1 MTNYNKTNLNIILTL
16 QTWDWTLSIKTW
28 YVDEIQFIMCK
39 YMENETQL
47 ERFWCKVSF
56 MFLFIKW
63 RVMDSNDDGWT
74 MNIYRWTKLNKLQY
88 FILHT
93 PNWIYRFFFNVKFYG
108 GGLWMSFMTKLPKS
122 VIVCLDLISTN
133 QL

>member
-1 MTNYNKTNLNIILTL
+1 MDLN
-16 QTWDWTLSIKTW
+16 
-28 YVDEIQFIMCK
+28 
-39 YMENETQL
+39 N
-47 ERFWCKVSF
+47 
-56 MFLFIKW
+56 
-63 RVMDSNDDGWT
+63 DGWT
-74 MNIYRWTKLNKLQY
+74 MNIFKWISFMIDELNKLQY

-93 PNWIYRFFFNVKFYG
+93 PNWIYRFFFNAKFYG